1 MNKIIV
7 TGLLILTILA
17 PNLNAT
23 ETEVENL
30 TEEQEELKAEISKS
44 TTKIDEYQQ
53 ELNTVNAEIA
63 SNESEIQSLNSE
75 IDSLKSQVE
84 DMVAASSDTLVI
96 MQKLNNQN
104 TFVKY
109 LIEDNGENFFLKY
122 QNLQQLTSTLT
133 INVSDLIANI
143 KTMQSNLNTVEEINQ
158 ENISLKS
165 ESESV
170 LEKQIKKED
179 ELRDTLSDVDSSLLD
194 ASQQLTLE
202 QAKELEVSEVKEEET
217 KKKEETTEVTAKA
230 EEDKTAEVE
239 EPEVVEPEVS
249 EVVEPEV
256 PEVVEPEVPEVVEPD
271 SKYPADGN
279 VSGYKNQIMSAA
291 GISSSDYEYVDYII
305 SHESSWNY
313 LISNSVSGAY
323 GLCQA
328 LPASKMSS
336 SGSDWAT
343 NPETQ
348 MSWCNSY
355 AISSYGSWSQAYDY
369 WLEHNWW

>member
-1 MNKIIV
+1 MNKTIV

-23 ETEVENL
+23 ETEVANL
-30 TEEQEELKAEISKS
+30 TEEQQELKDEISKS
-44 TTKIDEYQQ
+44 TIKIDEYQQ
-53 ELNTVNAEIA
+53 ELNTANAEIA

-84 DMVAASSDTLVI
+84 DMVAASSDTLVV

-104 TFVKY
+104 TFAKY

-133 INVSDLIANI
+133 INVNDLIANI

-158 ENISLKS
+158 ENVNLKT
-165 ESESV
+165 ESETI
-170 LEKQIKKED
+170 LEKQLKKED
-179 ELRDTLSDVDSSLLD
+179 ELRETLSDVDSSLLD
-194 ASQQLTLE
+194 ANQQLTLE
-202 QAKELEVSEVKEEET
+202 QAKELETSENKDKLDETET
-217 KKKEETTEVTAKA
+217 KDNSTKQVK
-230 EEDKTAEVE
+230 
-239 EPEVVEPEVS
+239 EPEVVEPEVP

-271 SKYPADGN
+271 SQYPADGN

-291 GISSSDYEYVDYII
+291 GISSSDYQYVDYIVNR
-305 SHESSWNY
+305 ESSWNY
-313 LISNSVSGAY
+313 LNSNAVSGAY

-328 LPASKMSS
+328 LPGSKMSS

-355 AISSYGSWSQAYDY
+355 ALSRYGSWSQAYDF
-369 WLEHNWW
+369 WLENNWW